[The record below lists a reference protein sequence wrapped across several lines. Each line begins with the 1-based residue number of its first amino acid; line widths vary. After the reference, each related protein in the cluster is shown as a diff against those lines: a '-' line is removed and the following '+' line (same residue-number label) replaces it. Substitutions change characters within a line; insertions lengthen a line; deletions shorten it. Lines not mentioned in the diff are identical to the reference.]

1 MNIRALIVDDEPLAR
16 RRLQRALGQI
26 ADVEMIGEA
35 GNIRDAAELI
45 DAGRPNLL
53 LLDIQMPN
61 GTGFDLIERLTE
73 PVPAVIF
80 VTAFDDYAVPAFE
93 ARAIDYV
100 LKPVEFARIVDA
112 VERARQALRAQEQD
126 QRLAELQEIVA
137 TLRAELARRDQGA
150 LAFWVNSRGQ
160 THRVSAGEIVW
171 IEAER
176 DYARIHTQDR
186 SWLYHESLSS
196 LAGRLDPNSF
206 VRVHRSAIIRRDR
219 ITAYQRGAFASLTAV
234 LDNGAHVRVGR
245 TYERLIRSEIATSK
259 VSGDQPPSC

>member
-1 MNIRALIVDDEPLAR
+1 MTIRAAIVDDEPLAR
-16 RRLQRALGQI
+16 RRLQRALTQI
-26 ADVEMIGEA
+26 SGIELVGEA
-35 GNIRDAAELI
+35 GNIREAAVLI
-45 DAGRPNLL
+45 EATRPNLL

-61 GTGFDLIERLTE
+61 GTGFDLIDGLTE

-100 LKPVEFARIVDA
+100 LKPVEFARIADA

-137 TLRAELARRDQGA
+137 TLRTELARRDEKA

-160 THRVSAGEIVW
+160 THRVAASEIVW

-176 DYARIHTQDR
+176 DYARIHTEDR

-196 LAGRLDPNSF
+196 LAARLDPKSF

-245 TYERLIRSEIATSK
+245 TYERQIRHELKEQQSAA
-259 VSGDQPPSC
+259 

>member
-1 MNIRALIVDDEPLAR
+1 MTVRALIVDDEPLAR
-16 RRLQRALGQI
+16 RRLQRALSQI
-26 ADVEMIGEA
+26 QDVALVGEA
-35 GNIRDAAELI
+35 GNIRDAEAMI
-45 DAGRPNLL
+45 ASTAPNLL

-61 GTGFDLIERLTE
+61 GTGFDLIDRLSE

-100 LKPVEFARIVDA
+100 LKPVDFARIAEA
-112 VERARQALRAQEQD
+112 VERARQALRAQEQE
-126 QRLAELQEIVA
+126 QRLTELQEIVA
-137 TLRAELARRDQGA
+137 TLRAELARRDEKS

-160 THRVSAGEIVW
+160 THRVAASEIVW

-176 DYARIHTQDR
+176 DYARIHTEDR

-196 LAGRLDPNSF
+196 LAGRLDPNNF
-206 VRVHRSAIIRRDR
+206 IRVHRSAIIRRDR
-219 ITAYQRGAFASLTAV
+219 ITAFQRGAFASLTAV

-245 TYERLIRSEIATSK
+245 TYERGIRSELR
-259 VSGDQPPSC
+259 DQQGRSDAAE